1 MSSTRIVTTMSAVK
15 SPSGGRREQAAATR
29 ERVIRA
35 ADRVFGERGYTGAR
49 MADIAK
55 EAGVAVQTVYFV
67 FHTKSELLAACFE
80 FLVLGPDRLPPA
92 KQPFWDRTMKATT
105 GRRALREFAAGNGE
119 IVARVAAIDGVAR
132 AARHEPEAV
141 EVQSNAEELRRAGYR
156 RLVEHL
162 ADRFGLRAG
171 LDVETATDTLLL
183 LGGGPTYLTL
193 TGYGWAHEQY
203 VEFVADAAALQLLA
217 QPGRPT

>member
-1 MSSTRIVTTMSAVK
+1 MSPVK
-15 SPSGGRREQAAATR
+15 SRKEKAAVTR
-29 ERVIRA
+29 ERIIRA

-67 FHTKSELLAACFE
+67 FHTKPELLQACYD

-92 KQPFWDRTMKATT
+92 QQPFWARTMEAAT
-105 GRRALREFAAGNGE
+105 GRGALREFAGGNAE
-119 IVARVAAIDGVAR
+119 IVARVAAIDNVAR
-132 AARHEPEAV
+132 AARHESEAV
-141 EVQSNAEELRRAGYR
+141 EIQSRSEKLRRDGFR

-162 ADRFGLRAG
+162 DDRFGLRAG

-183 LGGGPTYLTL
+183 LAGGPTYLTL
-193 TGYGWAHEQY
+193 TGYGWTQPQY
-203 VEFVADAAALQLLA
+203 VDWLADAAALQLLA
-217 QPGRPT
+217 DPGRPE